1 MMKEIAS
8 EMYTMKDRN
17 VKSIIETAI
26 QKEREAHE
34 FYVDLY
40 NLVEDTIAKDALLF
54 LAEEETKHEEFLRNY
69 LRGTHGIDA
78 LKLDEVIDYEIA
90 QYLEIPDIEKGMEA
104 KDIYLV
110 AAHRELNSYN
120 FYKNLADIHPDGE
133 VKDLLLKMANQEL
146 KHKEKVEYLY
156 SNTAFPQTAGG

>member
-1 MMKEIAS
+1 MKNR
-8 EMYTMKDRN
+8 D
-17 VKSIIETAI
+17 VKAVMETAI
-26 QKEREAHE
+26 QKEREAQA
-34 FYVDLY
+34 FYRDLY
-40 NLVEDTIAKDALLF
+40 NLVEDAIAKDALLF
-54 LAEEETKHEEFLRNY
+54 LAEEEKKHEEFLRKY
-69 LRGTHGIDA
+69 LKDSYGANA
-78 LKLDEVIDYEIA
+78 LKLDKVIDYEIA
-90 QYLEIPDIEKGMEA
+90 QYLELPDIKKGMEA
-104 KDIYLV
+104 KDVYLV

>member
-1 MMKEIAS
+1 MADK
-8 EMYTMKDRN
+8 N
-17 VKSIIETAI
+17 VKSVLKTAI
-26 QKEREAHE
+26 EKEREAHE
-34 FYVDLY
+34 FYMDLY

-69 LRGTHGIDA
+69 LKGAYGASA
-78 LKLDEVIDYEIA
+78 LQLHEVIEYEIA
-90 QYLEIPDIEKGMEA
+90 EYLEIPDIEKGMETQ
-104 KDIYLV
+104 DVYLV

>member
-1 MMKEIAS
+1 M
-8 EMYTMKDRN
+8 
-17 VKSIIETAI
+17 ETAI
-26 QKEREAHE
+26 QKEREAQA
-34 FYVDLY
+34 FYRDLY
-40 NLVEDTIAKDALLF
+40 NLVEDAIAKDALLF
-54 LAEEETKHEEFLRNY
+54 LAEEEKKHEEFLRKY
-69 LRGTHGIDA
+69 LKDSYGANA
-78 LKLDEVIDYEIA
+78 LKLDKVIDYEIA
-90 QYLEIPDIEKGMEA
+90 QYLELPDIKKGMEA
-104 KDIYLV
+104 KDVYLV

>member
-1 MMKEIAS
+1 
-8 EMYTMKDRN
+8 MKDRD
-17 VKSIIETAI
+17 VKAVMKTAI
-26 QKEREAHE
+26 QKEREAQA
-34 FYVDLY
+34 FYTDLY

-54 LAEEETKHEEFLRNY
+54 LAEEEKKHEEFLRKY
-69 LRGTHGIDA
+69 LQGSYDAGA
-78 LKLDEVIDYEIA
+78 LKLDAVIDYEIA
-90 QYLEIPDIEKGMEA
+90 QYLEIPDIKKGMEA
-104 KDIYLV
+104 KDVYLV

-120 FYKNLADIHPDGE
+120 FYKNLANVHPDGE